1 MACNHVSFIYLSSSL
16 ITVLDYIEIRSS
28 LNSILE
34 LTFSRWLSL
43 SHLRF
48 TPVDVKS
55 RRGASKSD
63 GLRASLPGGINALA
77 NFSEGRGVMLVK
89 QIGGNKRVCKSSRA
103 RNSMTHWMDYE

>member
-1 MACNHVSFIYLSSSL
+1 MACNRVSFIYLSSFL

-34 LTFSRWLSL
+34 LTFSRRLLL

-48 TPVDVKS
+48 APVDVKS

-63 GLRASLPGGINALA
+63 GLRASLPRGINALA
-77 NFSEGRGVMLVK
+77 NFSEG
-89 QIGGNKRVCKSSRA
+89 
-103 RNSMTHWMDYE
+103 